1 MIRSQQL
8 ERPHL
13 RLHIPRRDRLQALV
27 PLRSAAAR
35 KLDLIVGYQAMALI
49 NQDIAR
55 AFTPCEEEAERCLTQ
70 YRRAEH

>member
-1 MIRSQQL
+1 M
-8 ERPHL
+8 
-13 RLHIPRRDRLQALV
+13 V